1 MKTKLSL
8 LAVAAATSLAATAQ
22 MNLRPVLYV
31 NADVTTHIIMPEQL
45 KMVDISTENVVGD
58 QCTDNMVRIKPVVPD
73 SAMNTKFYFHPGQ
86 FLATITLIGERH
98 MSQYDLVYDDR
109 PEKAEAMYKV
119 RYDDGCSYSNP
130 EIAMPE
136 SEMANYAWAISNT
149 KRKYNCVRSNAYGI
163 AASVFN
169 IYSIG
174 NYFFIDLYLKNK
186 TNIKYDIA
194 QMRVSLTD
202 KKETKATNSQT
213 LELTPAFVLNN
224 APSFKK
230 DYRQVIVLEKLTF
243 PEEKV
248 LNIEISEDQ
257 ISGRVITIPIE
268 YEDIL
273 NADGFDCTK
282 IDAYYKVADQ
292 NNEMNKEIK
301 RLTKVLRTKQEELE
315 RGNKNIASLKKQN
328 DIDAENLKRRV
339 KDIMTMDEEIVELK
353 KSLAEKQRLLDRAN
367 KEIDELNGELQK
379 SSNQYLKISKKLE
392 SMRKLSRKLKELDL
406 DIDEI
411 ENSEDDGS
419 IYTPSFINSRS
430 TFNAELK

>member
-8 LAVAAATSLAATAQ
+8 LAVAVAASMTATAQ
-22 MNLRPVLYV
+22 KNIRPVLYV

-73 SAMNTKFYFHPGQ
+73 SVMNAGFYFQPGQ

-98 MSQYDLVYDDR
+98 MSQYDLVYDNS
-109 PEKAEAMYKV
+109 PEKSV
-119 RYDDGCSYSNP
+119 SRYEVKYADCINYSNP
-130 EIAMPE
+130 EVVMPE

-149 KRKYNCVRSNAYGI
+149 KRKFNCIRSNAYGI
-163 AASVFN
+163 AASVYN
-169 IYSIG
+169 IYAIG

-186 TNIKYDIA
+186 TNIPYDIA

-273 NADGFDCTK
+273 HADGFDCTK
-282 IDAYYKVADQ
+282 MDAYYKMQ
-292 NNEMNKEIK
+292 KE
-301 RLTKVLRTKQEELE
+301 
-315 RGNKNIASLKKQN
+315 NKN
-328 DIDAENLKRRV
+328 
-339 KDIMTMDEEIVELK
+339 
-353 KSLAEKQRLLDRAN
+353 AN
-367 KEIDELNGELQK
+367 KEIMRLTKILREKQEKIESFDSPKPIRIYNDGLQK
-379 SSNQYLKISKKLE
+379 NSNQYLKVSESK
-392 SMRKLSRKLKELDL
+392 
-406 DIDEI
+406 
-411 ENSEDDGS
+411 
-419 IYTPSFINSRS
+419 
-430 TFNAELK
+430 